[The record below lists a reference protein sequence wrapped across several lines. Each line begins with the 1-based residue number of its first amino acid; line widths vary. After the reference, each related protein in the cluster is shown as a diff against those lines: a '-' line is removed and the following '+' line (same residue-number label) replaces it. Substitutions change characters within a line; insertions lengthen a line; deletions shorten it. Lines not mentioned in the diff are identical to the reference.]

1 MERYHSPRIAEAAK
15 LDELSLP
22 GEPQLAL
29 DDLAGLA
36 PSAGVA
42 RIERR
47 KRAREGLTDGEAAR
61 RYHECTGN
69 GARSSSPGVP
79 AACYFPRD
87 LFFCFFTF
95 RLSIGAFAS
104 VPRETG
110 LGTRCF
116 FDFPAMPILL
126 DRGRVAT
133 SDPTLQ
139 AVGGCAGRASR
150 QTLASPERGVAWV
163 DWPCGQNSGRNP
175 EGRQRASSARDDG
188 ASANRVHVAGP
199 ALLPEDLRGCWNSPS
214 PTERKRQPRRIV
226 RSARRGGG
234 ANECAQPN
242 ATFARAGLRSQR
254 PARAARSC
262 AGASSSSYSDAR
274 RRAIAGQP

>member
-22 GEPQLAL
+22 GELQLAL

-69 GARSSSPGVP
+69 GARSSSAGVP

-95 RLSIGAFAS
+95 KLSIGAFAS

-133 SDPTLQ
+133 DDPTLQ
-139 AVGGCAGRASR
+139 AVGGCAVLCAGRASR
-150 QTLASPERGVAWV
+150 QTLASPERGVAWS
-163 DWPCGQNSGRNP
+163 DWPCGQNPGRNP
-175 EGRQRASSARDDG
+175 EGRQRASSA
-188 ASANRVHVAGP
+188 
-199 ALLPEDLRGCWNSPS
+199 
-214 PTERKRQPRRIV
+214 
-226 RSARRGGG
+226 
-234 ANECAQPN
+234 
-242 ATFARAGLRSQR
+242 
-254 PARAARSC
+254 
-262 AGASSSSYSDAR
+262 
-274 RRAIAGQP
+274 